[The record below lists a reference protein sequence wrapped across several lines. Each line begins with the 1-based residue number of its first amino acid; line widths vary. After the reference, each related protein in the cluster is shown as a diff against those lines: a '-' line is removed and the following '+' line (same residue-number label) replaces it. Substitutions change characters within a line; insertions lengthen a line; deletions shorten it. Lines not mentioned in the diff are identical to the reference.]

1 MRNKILLIILAL
13 SESILLNAEN
23 WSKFSKMARPT
34 IFQMQYAGNMG
45 LTSFGLGR
53 TFNKN
58 KIETLLIYGT
68 LPKQIN
74 GVGAQTLSLKATG
87 RITQSAISK
96 TCNLKT
102 YTGIAIIRNFTNNVH
117 LNFPDYYPDSYYDFP
132 TALHAAPS
140 IGAAVTWKQGNN
152 IHTNTNYT
160 LFTEFSS
167 IDYYL
172 INFFKN
178 KNVKFTDIW
187 NFSFGVSWKFR

>member
-1 MRNKILLIILAL
+1 
-13 SESILLNAEN
+13 
-23 WSKFSKMARPT
+23 MARPT

-45 LTSFGLGR
+45 LTSFGFGG

-58 KIETLLIYGT
+58 KNEALLIYGV
-68 LPKQIN
+68 LPEQIN
-74 GVGAQTLSLKATG
+74 GVGARTLSLKVTG

-102 YTGIAIIRNFTNNVH
+102 YTGIAITRNFTNNVH

-140 IGAAVTWKQGNN
+140 IGSSITWSQKDNDKP
-152 IHTNTNYT
+152 NTNYT

-172 INFFKN
+172 INFFRN
-178 KNVKFTDIW
+178 KNMKFTDLW
-187 NFSFGVSWKFR
+187 NFSFGISWKFR

>member
-1 MRNKILLIILAL
+1 MRNKILLIIIAL
-13 SESILLNAEN
+13 SGSLSLNAEN

-45 LTSFGLGR
+45 LTSFGFGR

-58 KIETLLIYGT
+58 KNEALLIYGV
-68 LPKQIN
+68 LPEQIN
-74 GVGAQTLSLKATG
+74 GVGARTLSLKLTG

-102 YTGIAIIRNFTNNVH
+102 YTGIAILRNFTNNAH
-117 LNFPDYYPDSYYDFP
+117 LNFPDFYPDSYYDFP

-140 IGAAVTWKQGNN
+140 IGSSIAWSQKDNDKP
-152 IHTNTNYT
+152 NTNYT
-160 LFTEFSS
+160 LFTEFST

-172 INFFKN
+172 INFFRN
-178 KNVKFTDIW
+178 KNMKFTDLW
-187 NFSFGVSWKFR
+187 NFSFGISWKFR

>member
-1 MRNKILLIILAL
+1 MRNKILSIIIILSGSL
-13 SESILLNAEN
+13 SLNAEN

-45 LTSFGLGR
+45 LTSFGFGG

-58 KIETLLIYGT
+58 KNEALLIYGV

-74 GVGAQTLSLKATG
+74 GVGARTLSLKVTG

-96 TCNLKT
+96 TCNLKA
-102 YTGIAIIRNFTNNVH
+102 YTGIAITRNFTNNVH

-140 IGAAVTWKQGNN
+140 IGSSITWSQKDNDKP
-152 IHTNTNYT
+152 NTNYT

-172 INFFKN
+172 INFFRN
-178 KNVKFTDIW
+178 KNMKFTDLW
-187 NFSFGVSWKFR
+187 NFSFGISWKFR